1 MANHTHYSPGPKN
14 LQSMHSSHHYSC
26 SNPSKGSR
34 NRQILLTN
42 ITNLQELR
50 VSLSHSRASFNRKA
64 IQMGRNVGAAYAPYQ
79 DQLPGGEDC
88 VKGIF
93 F

>member
-1 MANHTHYSPGPKN
+1 M
-14 LQSMHSSHHYSC
+14 
-26 SNPSKGSR
+26 
-34 NRQILLTN
+34 
-42 ITNLQELR
+42 
-50 VSLSHSRASFNRKA
+50 SLSHSRASFNRRA
-64 IQMGRNVGAAYAPYQ
+64 IKMSRPIGCPYLPYE